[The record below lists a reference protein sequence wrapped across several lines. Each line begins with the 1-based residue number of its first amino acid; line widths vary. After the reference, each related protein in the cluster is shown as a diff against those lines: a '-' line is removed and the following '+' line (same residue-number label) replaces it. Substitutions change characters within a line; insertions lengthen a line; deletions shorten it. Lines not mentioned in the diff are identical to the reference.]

1 MRAVRNC
8 SNRLAF
14 VYASGRVA
22 RQWLSQASQF
32 GMCRSRDWNLLLWGG
47 VIQMW
52 QLTSLL
58 CESTRIYESS
68 SNVNFVNPRCKLSNN
83 LLSHFPRSNTVFR
96 CVPESHERNFHRG
109 PYVSPHISC
118 HCKCHPKSER
128 SGLKVTEGGPC
139 NFSKYSF
146 RFCSME
152 VNEILK
158 MIPSESLLAKDTSL
172 ECSVF
177 GCDSIFKS
185 SSNLLLHLEKHHRM
199 NVKKWIDTNTAVQY
213 YCPAANCKYNM
224 NEDAHAKHFK
234 SKKYLRQHYMKVHA
248 TKVAQCAKC
257 DKSFGSSSLLQQHER
272 FCGEKFQCV
281 DCGWSY
287 SSRECLLTHC
297 RRKGHSVG
305 NLKRAHSPESPKKS
319 IRINETCARIA
330 SKELSLEAEKSP
342 SKRIHS
348 IFNRIKMERKDEKIS
363 QETQTASLY
372 NTNCTKAISKAIGCL
387 ATIQSKSIAVGTTN
401 ESSSQPHSKYRSL
414 ELIDDESSTIIDNH
428 SQTCN
433 RNLNSLNYVEDDS
446 SLNYFTVGNFNSG
459 LCNIETQTELIASS
473 AKGARDMD
481 PMLCHMQTQTSDQIL
496 TELGLSNIQTQ
507 THWPDSSSAYNNELF
522 VTAETQTC
530 YSYPHLIMDYI
541 STQTQTAPPNEWSD
555 SNEAIKKTQSNLV
568 STLFILKIYSSIYYP
583 TSMLSE
589 RFCLMSMIQ

>member
-1 MRAVRNC
+1 MSLRATWF
-8 SNRLAF
+8 LLIHD
-14 VYASGRVA
+14 ASCPIIFWAIFLDVMSFSDVFA
-22 RQWLSQASQF
+22 
-32 GMCRSRDWNLLLWGG
+32 NL
-47 VIQMW
+47 
-52 QLTSLL
+52 T
-58 CESTRIYESS
+58 
-68 SNVNFVNPRCKLSNN
+68 NDF
-83 LLSHFPRSNTVFR
+83 FF
-96 CVPESHERNFHRG
+96 RG
-109 PYVSPHISC
+109 PYVSVCDSTSAVIATVIQN
-118 HCKCHPKSER
+118 
-128 SGLKVTEGGPC
+128 LNKVVRKWQKVVRASY
-139 NFSKYSF
+139 SKYSF

-172 ECSVF
+172 ECSIF

-224 NEDAHAKHFK
+224 NEDTNAKHFK

-248 TKVAQCAKC
+248 TKVAQCSKC
-257 DKSFGSSSLLQQHER
+257 DKSFGSSSLLRQHER
-272 FCGEKFQCV
+272 FCGEKFQCA

-297 RRKGHSVG
+297 RRKGHSTG
-305 NLKRAHSPESPKKS
+305 KLKRAHSPESPKTS
-319 IRINETCARIA
+319 IRMNETCVRIA
-330 SKELSLEAEKSP
+330 SKQLSLEAEKSP
-342 SKRIHS
+342 TQTKFEQ

-401 ESSSQPHSKYRSL
+401 ESPAHPHSKYRSL

-428 SQTCN
+428 SQTCS

-459 LCNIETQTELIASS
+459 LCNIETQTELIASC
-473 AKGARDMD
+473 AQGVRDMD

-507 THWPDSSSAYNNELF
+507 THWPDSSSTYNNELF

-530 YSYPHLIMDYI
+530 YRYPHLIMDYI
-541 STQTQTAPPNEWSD
+541 STQTQTAPPNDWSD
-555 SNEAIKKTQSNLV
+555 SNEAI
-568 STLFILKIYSSIYYP
+568 
-583 TSMLSE
+583 
-589 RFCLMSMIQ
+589 